1 MTTPSGAATSATAGT
16 VAGRPQPQTTAEP
29 SGGPFVRHAPDGRRA
44 MYVAAGTAGGTA
56 VGQFV
61 ANPMVSSPGWNKGYR
76 VLTALAPGTGTS
88 ATPALAVPD
97 APFSIHQL
105 VQMKD
110 AFGTQL
116 LTGPGYD
123 ISYLVPYYSG
133 QFGTDLMR
141 NPINSPQFN
150 PIATTAAQTSAGG
163 LQFPTYFPFEFA
175 KGYGVIS
182 GANAA
187 LLPVLQINLSPIAN
201 SLTYTFTSGATSPTS
216 TLTVDSD
223 FYWLPNVATDPPGIG
238 TTCQWIYQPCN
249 PTIPSGASTLVQLP
263 RLGGYLTGL
272 ILDLRNGAGNRMSE
286 SVASGGPG
294 YVPATSALDT
304 GTGWPVRPKIL
315 VDGVPLI
322 DSLIGTIFEDMAINS
337 GIGAQ
342 VGNVPFSATTATTAL
357 VNPLIQGSAAGY
369 GAPTGT
375 IPNPRPLGTMWLSR
389 KTSLAQRDFGLL
401 DTGEIFLSTNPGTQ
415 IEVAGYP
422 WGTVTTGP
430 MVLNAVVGQVV
441 PSGALIQ
448 GLPEV

>member
-1 MTTPSGAATSATAGT
+1 MTTPSGAATGATMGT
-16 VAGRPQPQTTAEP
+16 VAGRPQPQTSAEP
-29 SGGPFVRHAPDGRRA
+29 AGGPFVRHAPDGRRA
-44 MYVAAGTAGGTA
+44 MYVAAGAAGGTSVA
-56 VGQFV
+56 QFV

-76 VLTALAPGTGTS
+76 VYTQASVSVTTAITAVA
-88 ATPALAVPD
+88 ATPD
-97 APFSIHQL
+97 FPFNFHQL

-133 QFGTDLMR
+133 QFGVDAMR
-141 NPINSPQFN
+141 NPVNSPLFQPLLTASSANTGAFN
-150 PIATTAAQTSAGG
+150 
-163 LQFPTYFPFEFA
+163 FPTYFPFEFA

-187 LLPVLQINLSPIAN
+187 LLPVLQINLSPMSAVE
-201 SLTYTFTSGATSPTS
+201 TAAFVTSAPTS

-223 FYWLPNVATDPPGIG
+223 FYWLPNVPADPPGIG

-272 ILDLRNGAGNRMSE
+272 ILDLRNGAGTRLSE
-286 SVASGGPG
+286 SATGGNG
-294 YVPATSALDT
+294 FVTATTAMDS
-304 GTGWPVRPKIL
+304 GTGWPARPKIL

-322 DSLIGTIFEDMAINS
+322 DSLIGTIFEDIAIN
-337 GIGAQ
+337 AQ
-342 VGNVPFSATTATTAL
+342 VGAYANNTVTSATAASTANM
-357 VNPLIQGSAAGY
+357 NPLINGTATGYAAN
-369 GAPTGT
+369 TGT
-375 IPNPRPLGTMWLSR
+375 VPNQRPLSTLWISR

-401 DTGEIFLSTNPGTQ
+401 ETGEIFLSTNPGTQ

-422 WGTVTTGP
+422 WGTVTSGP
-430 MVLNAVVGQVV
+430 MTLNAIVGQVV